1 MEAGNKLRISSFN
14 CNSLRKH
21 VDVVRAVMN
30 ECDVLACQEIILLPD
45 DIYLLDMI
53 DENFMF
59 VAVPS
64 KTPNSDTFDGRP
76 SGGLVIFW
84 RKSLDISVEVVA
96 ESDHFQV
103 VIMRIGNEIFC
114 VSKIYMPYD
123 NKAADSVVNY
133 SFILAELQVVLD
145 SINTNNLLC
154 LGDFNA
160 DPNKGRLWPLLI
172 DFTQQNDLKNFNDN
186 LPTDSFTY
194 LRGLLQFLGKKIII
208 EDRNLKVS
216 I

>member
-14 CNSLRKH
+14 CNSFRKQ
-21 VDVVRAVMN
+21 DVVRAVMN

-59 VAVPS
+59 VAVSS
-64 KTPNSDTFDGRP
+64 KTPNSNTFDGQP
-76 SGGLVIFW
+76 SGGLVIFR

-114 VSKIYMPYD
+114 VSKLKIVYP
-123 NKAADSVVNY
+123 
-133 SFILAELQVVLD
+133 VL
-145 SINTNNLLC
+145 
-154 LGDFNA
+154 
-160 DPNKGRLWPLLI
+160 K
-172 DFTQQNDLKNFNDN
+172 
-186 LPTDSFTY
+186 
-194 LRGLLQFLGKKIII
+194 
-208 EDRNLKVS
+208 
-216 I
+216 